1 MDSGMGAMENGRGLA
16 RIKHAEGAGVIEA
29 VIRLGRAGVFDTEV
43 ARQPQGTFID
53 QGRGT
58 GCAELRIGI
67 RRNCQLATFVDGQGS
82 AAGRVDCH
90 LLERQRRVAGDGG
103 DHELVGGYGRSIHLD
118 YAVEAGRRS
127 AFSLCIAPF
136 VVGAREGDEISVS
149 VRQRQR
155 IKGSQI
161 GGRGQVVGLAGNER
175 TFLVSGRQSVGII
188 VGDDFQ

>member
-1 MDSGMGAMENGRGLA
+1 MFLIRKSPDSLKVPLLIKVEAPDEP
-16 RIKHAEGAGVIEA
+16 RIEPV
-29 VIRLGRAGVFDTEV
+29 
-43 ARQPQGTFID
+43 
-53 QGRGT
+53 
-58 GCAELRIGI
+58 C
-67 RRNCQLATFVDGQGS
+67 S

-118 YAVEAGRRS
+118 PAVEAGRRS

-136 VVGAREGDEISVS
+136 VVGAREGDEIGVS
-149 VRQRQR
+149 GRQRQR
-155 IKGSQI
+155 LKGSQI